1 MVFAATV
8 AGGSSLK
15 KGVFSVYSPKPM
27 PINID
32 VDIISYS
39 GEKSS
44 VKL

>member
-8 AGGSSLK
+8 AGSSLK
-15 KGVFSVYSPKPM
+15 KGFSVYSPKPM